1 MGKNGA
7 AMREAKRNETKFVVS
22 RAWLEDHDKE
32 VRKNYRE
39 IVYSEAQK
47 WLDAEMERVNK
58 EIEAEWK
65 QREKD
70 FGEPDSHDRFLFTL
84 GYMLSVACKV
94 LIRDFKWTPLPKDRY
109 ITSRYRI
116 YRFCKLVAD
125 EIADICEGED
135 NDIRDYCEKVYED
148 YGVKFNWGEENENG
162 ESSEHDNN

>member
-47 WLDAEMERVNK
+47 WLDNEKDRINA
-58 EIEAEWK
+58 EIEEEWR

-70 FGEPDSHDRFLFTL
+70 FGGVDSHDRFMFTL
-84 GYMLSVACKV
+84 GYMLSVCCKV
-94 LIRDFKWTPLPKDRY
+94 LIRDFKWTPLPKDKVLTRN
-109 ITSRYRI
+109 YRI
-116 YRFCKLVAD
+116 FRLCQAIAD
-125 EIADICEGED
+125 EVAQICESDDADIRE
-135 NDIRDYCEKVYED
+135 YCDEVYRD
-148 YGVKFNWGEENENG
+148 YGVKFEWK
-162 ESSEHDNN
+162 

>member
-47 WLDAEMERVNK
+47 WLDGEMEKANK

-94 LIRDFKWTPLPKDRY
+94 LIRDFNWTPLPKDKY

-135 NDIRDYCEKVYED
+135 NDIRDYCEDVYD
-148 YGVKFNWGEENENG
+148 KYGVKFNWGEENQDG